1 MLNNI
6 NYLIFTL
13 FKIGNLPASGT
24 FGSIFSIIFYFAFY
38 NFFSNFIF
46 VIIIIGVLLYSL
58 FFLQKT
64 LNNFSKDDPKE
75 IVIDEFIGQLIPLII
90 CDGNLLLILLSF
102 ISFRFFDILKIYPAN
117 IFDKKIKG
125 PIGIIGDDIIAGIY
139 SFTLI
144 YVIKLYLWLI
154 KNYIYD

>member
-13 FKIGNLPASGT
+13 FNIGKLPASGT
-24 FGSIFSIIFYFAFY
+24 FGSIFTVIFYFVFY
-38 NFFSNFIF
+38 NFFSKLIF

-64 LNNFSKDDPKE
+64 LSNFSKDDPKE

-117 IFDKKIKG
+117 IFDKKFKG

-139 SFTLI
+139 SFIII
-144 YVIKLYLWLI
+144 YVIKLYL
-154 KNYIYD
+154 